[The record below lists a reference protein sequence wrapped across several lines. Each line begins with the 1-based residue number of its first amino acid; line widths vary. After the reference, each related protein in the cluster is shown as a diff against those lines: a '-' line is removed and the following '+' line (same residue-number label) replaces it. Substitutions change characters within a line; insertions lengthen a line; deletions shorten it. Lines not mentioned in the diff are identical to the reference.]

1 MARRTGM
8 LENLE
13 GGRVVKMTVRAIHAM
28 FFLSG
33 VGALVFENVWFN
45 QLGLI
50 VGNSVWSAALVIG
63 AFMAG
68 LALGNGLAV
77 VLARRWRNL
86 VRGYGML
93 EAAAALSGALL
104 VMVFPSLPAIV
115 RPLLAPFLDDVAL
128 LNASRIVILFG
139 LLVIPAT
146 ALGTTLPLLS
156 KPLEAASG
164 NYGWALGRLY
174 GINTLG
180 ALGGTLL
187 AELVLIPGLG
197 LRGSGLFAAAC
208 NLSAAFIALRLAR
221 QPVFEGLRSTVS
233 VTAALSAWPGRRI
246 VLAAFLAG
254 GVLLALEVIWY
265 RFLLMYLSG
274 YTLIFALMLAVVL
287 GGIGLGG
294 MVASHWSRRGWSA
307 DRVARLAAAGAAIGI
322 VACYAGFEWIWK
334 MVIGIPTDSALPAVL
349 LSVFL
354 MGPVCL
360 MSGVLFTALGVQLRS
375 RMSDAAAATGVLT
388 LANTLG
394 AMTGSLAGAFALL
407 PRFGVESSFFIL
419 AAIYLL
425 TVLIVPVR
433 ESRRMSRLAP
443 VLAAVMALALFPFGR
458 MTGVHYRD
466 VEERFAER
474 LVAAREG
481 IAQTAFYLAHDFL
494 GETLSHRL
502 VTNAFSM
509 SGTGIHAQRYM
520 KVFVYLPAA
529 LHPRIEQALLIC
541 FGVGSTASALA
552 ALPEVKAID
561 IVDVSRD
568 ILEMSDLL
576 FPDSRRHPLR
586 DPRVKVHV
594 EDGRFFL
601 QHTAR
606 RYDLI
611 TGEPPP
617 PKLAGVASLYS
628 QEYFQLL
635 RERLNPGGLA
645 TYWLPVDQL
654 REREALAIIG
664 AFCGAFEDCTLWS
677 GVGLNWMLMGS
688 RGGIA
693 PVSQEHF
700 SRLWRLPG
708 PGGDLRRIAF
718 EAPEQM
724 LAQFMADAKV
734 LQAVAAQVPPL
745 VDNHPRR
752 ISSELPSFR
761 AEPLHARLMNA
772 ARGRERLEA
781 SPWIT
786 AALPRALIA
795 QSGEGFHQRA
805 MLDAVLNPELRP
817 EKSSLWAD
825 LAQLIRGT
833 DLVALP
839 MWLLDSEAGKVE
851 IASRRAPARA
861 EPQADE
867 HMAIDALANRRQPDP
882 RVERNRFEAMTPKGQ
897 LVTIFRHC
905 LAGQEAAASALM
917 TWIPEER
924 RSVEPYRS
932 FFTWSTA
939 GCAAG

>member
-1 MARRTGM
+1 M
-8 LENLE
+8 LTPVSPPAGKL
-13 GGRVVKMTVRAIHAM
+13 VFAIHAM

-77 VLARRWRNL
+77 VLARRWGNL

-93 EAAAALSGALL
+93 ETAAALSGALL
-104 VMVFPSLPAIV
+104 VIAFPSLPAIF
-115 RPLLAPFLDDVAL
+115 RPLLAPFLDDAAL
-128 LNASRIVILFG
+128 LNAIRIVISFALMM
-139 LLVIPAT
+139 IPAT

-156 KPLEAASG
+156 KPLEAATG

-180 ALGGTLL
+180 AVGGTLL

-197 LRGSGLFAAAC
+197 LRHSGLFAAAC

-221 QPVFEGLRSTVS
+221 QPVFDASRSTES
-233 VTAALSAWPGRRI
+233 ATAALFGWEGKRI

-254 GVLLALEVIWY
+254 GILLALEVIWY

-287 GGIGLGG
+287 AGIGLGG
-294 MVASHWSRRGWSA
+294 MAASHWARHGWSA
-307 DRVARLAAAGAAIGI
+307 GRVARLAAAGGAIGI
-322 VACYAGFEWIWK
+322 VAGYAGFEQIWK
-334 MVIGIPTDSALPAVL
+334 TAIGIPTESVLPAVL
-349 LSVFL
+349 LSAFL

-360 MSGVLFTALGVQLRS
+360 ISGVLFTALGDQLRG
-375 RMSDAAAATGVLT
+375 RMNDAAAATGALT

-394 AMTGSLAGAFALL
+394 AMSGSLLGAFALL
-407 PRFGVESSFFIL
+407 PGFGVEASFFIL
-419 AAIYLL
+419 GAAYLL
-425 TVLIVPVR
+425 AILIIPLR
-433 ESRRMSRLAP
+433 ETRRTLRLAP
-443 VLAAVMALALFPFGR
+443 VLAAAFALALFPFGQ
-458 MTGVHYRD
+458 MTGVHYHH
-466 VEERFAER
+466 VVERFAER
-474 LVAAREG
+474 LVTVREG
-481 IAQTAFYLAHDFL
+481 VVETAFYLAHDFL
-494 GETLSHRL
+494 GEPLNHRL

-509 SGTGIHAQRYM
+509 SGTGIQTQRYM
-520 KVFVYLPAA
+520 KLFVYLPAA

-541 FGVGSTASALA
+541 FGVGSTASALVE
-552 ALPEVKAID
+552 LPDVKSID
-561 IVDVSRD
+561 VVDVSRD
-568 ILEMSDLL
+568 ILEMSDLV
-576 FPDSRRHPLR
+576 FPDARHHPLR

-601 QHTAR
+601 QQTAR

-635 RERLNPGGLA
+635 RDRLNPGGLA

-688 RGGIA
+688 RDGIA
-693 PVSQEHF
+693 AVSQEHF
-700 SRLWRLPG
+700 SRLWNLPG
-708 PGGDLRRIAF
+708 PGGDLRRIALD
-718 EAPEQM
+718 APAQM
-724 LAQFMADAKV
+724 LAQFMGDATV
-734 LQAVAAQVPPL
+734 LRAVAAQVRPL

-752 ISSELPSFR
+752 ISSELPTFR
-761 AEPLHARLMNA
+761 AEPLFAWFMDA
-772 ARGRERLEA
+772 ARSRELLEA
-781 SPWIT
+781 SPWVA

-795 QSGEGFHQRA
+795 QSGERFRQRA

-817 EKSSLWAD
+817 EDYSVWAD
-825 LAQLIRGT
+825 LERLIRDT
-833 DLVALP
+833 ALVTWP
-839 MWLLDSEAGKVE
+839 MWLLESEARKVD
-851 IASRRAPARA
+851 IAGRRAARGGAFDPLAA
-861 EPQADE
+861 EQL
-867 HMAIDALANRRQPDP
+867 AIDALANRRRLEPPVDQ
-882 RVERNRFEAMTPKGQ
+882 ERFQAMTPTGQ
-897 LVTIFRHC
+897 LVTIFHHC
-905 LAGQEAAASALM
+905 VAGQQAAARSLM
-917 TWIPEER
+917 GWIPEER
-924 RSVEPYRS
+924 RSAEPYRS
-932 FFTWSTA
+932 FFVWATA
-939 GCAAG
+939 GCAEN

>member
-1 MARRTGM
+1 
-8 LENLE
+8 
-13 GGRVVKMTVRAIHAM
+13 MTVRAIHAM

-86 VRGYGML
+86 VRGYGLL
-93 EAAAALSGALL
+93 EVVAALSGVLL
-104 VMVFPSLPAIV
+104 VVVFPTLPAIV
-115 RPLLAPFLDDVAL
+115 SPLLAPLLDDAAL
-128 LNASRIVILFG
+128 LNASRSVIAFG
-139 LLVIPAT
+139 LVVIPAT

-164 NYGWALGRLY
+164 NFGWALGRLY

-180 ALGGTLL
+180 ALAGTLL

-208 NLSAAFIALRLAR
+208 NLLAAFIALRLAR
-221 QPVFEGLRSTVS
+221 QPAFEGPRAASGAM
-233 VTAALSAWPGRRI
+233 AALSAWPARRI

-254 GVLLALEVIWY
+254 GVLLALEVVWY
-265 RFLLMYLSG
+265 RFLLLYLSG

-294 MVASHWSRRGWSA
+294 LAASAWSRRGWSA
-307 DRVARLAAAGAAIGI
+307 DSVARLAAAGAAIGT
-322 VACYAGFEWIWK
+322 VACYAGFEWFWRIA
-334 MVIGIPTDSALPAVL
+334 IAIPTESALPAVL

-360 MSGVLFTALGVQLRS
+360 MSGVLFTALGDQLRS

-407 PRFGVESSFFIL
+407 PRFGVETSFFIL
-419 AAIYLL
+419 AALYLL
-425 TVLIVPVR
+425 AMLTVPVR
-433 ESRRMSRLAP
+433 EARRMSRWVP
-443 VLAAVMALALFPFGR
+443 VLAAVLALVLFPFGR

-466 VEERFAER
+466 VEERFAEK
-474 LVAAREG
+474 LVAVREG
-481 IAQTAFYLAHDFL
+481 VAQTSFYLAHDFL

-520 KVFVYLPAA
+520 KTFVYLPAA
-529 LHPRIEQALLIC
+529 LHPRIEHALLIC

-552 ALPEVKAID
+552 ALPQVKSID

-568 ILEMSDLL
+568 VLEMSDLL
-576 FPDSRRHPLR
+576 FPEARRHPLR

-601 QHTAR
+601 QHSAR

-617 PKLAGVASLYS
+617 PKLAGVASLYTR
-628 QEYFQLL
+628 EYFQLL

-664 AFCGAFEDCTLWS
+664 AFCGAFDDCTLWS

-693 PVSQEHF
+693 PVTQEQF
-700 SRLWRLPG
+700 SRLWTLPG
-708 PGGDLRRIAF
+708 PGADLRRIAF
-718 EAPEQM
+718 EAPGQM
-724 LAQFMADAKV
+724 LAQFMADARV
-734 LQAVAAQVPPL
+734 LQAAAAQVPPL

-772 ARGRERLEA
+772 AQSREGLEA
-781 SPWIT
+781 SPWAR
-786 AALPRALIA
+786 AALPGALIA
-795 QSGEGFHQRA
+795 KSGEHFRQRA

-817 EKSSLWAD
+817 GNSSVWAD

-833 DLVALP
+833 ELVALP
-839 MWLLDSEAGKVE
+839 MWLLESEAGKVE
-851 IASRRAPARA
+851 IASRRSAAD
-861 EPQADE
+861 PQAAE
-867 HMAIDALANRRQPDP
+867 HLAIDALANRRQPGP
-882 RVERNRFEAMTPKGQ
+882 RVERKRFETMTPKGQ

-905 LAGQEAAASALM
+905 LAGQAADAAELM
-917 TWIPEER
+917 TWIAPER
-924 RSVEPYRS
+924 RSAEPYRS
-932 FFTWSTA
+932 FFTWSTT
-939 GCAAG
+939 GCTAA